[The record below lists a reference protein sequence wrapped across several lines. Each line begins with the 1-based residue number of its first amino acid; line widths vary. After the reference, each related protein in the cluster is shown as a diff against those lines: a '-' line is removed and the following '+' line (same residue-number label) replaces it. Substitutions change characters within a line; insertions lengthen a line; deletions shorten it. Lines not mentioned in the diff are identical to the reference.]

1 LAPDATP
8 PALPSATILLL
19 RDGPRGLEVFMV
31 QRHHRIDFATGA
43 MVFPGGKVDPADS
56 DPALLA
62 RCTGA
67 ADLDEA
73 MRPFY
78 VAAIRETFE
87 ESGVLL
93 ACPAGERRL
102 VPAARLAEIE
112 ARHRDALNRDERTLP
127 EIAEAEDLTLAL
139 DLLVPFAH
147 WITPTFMPKRFDT
160 WFFLVPAPADHVALH
175 DGGESVDSH
184 WVRPGDAI
192 AQAERGERT
201 IIFPTMMNVKKLARS
216 PSVAEALDAA
226 ARHPVVTVL
235 PEVVDTER
243 GPMMRLPEDAGYDVV
258 EAPLDDVR

>member
-1 LAPDATP
+1 MADATPP

-19 RDGPRGLEVFMV
+19 RDEPGGLEVFMV

-56 DPALLA
+56 DPALAA

-67 ADLDEA
+67 EGLDEA

-93 ACPAGERRL
+93 ARPAGEPGL
-102 VPAARLAEIE
+102 VSAARLAEIE

-147 WITPTFMPKRFDT
+147 WITPTFMPRRFET
-160 WFFLVPAPADHVALH
+160 WFFLVPAPQDHVALH
-175 DGGESVDSH
+175 DGGESVDSC
-184 WVRPGDAI
+184 WVRPQDAI
-192 AQAERGERT
+192 AQAERGERQ
-201 IIFPTMMNVKKLARS
+201 IIFPTLMNVKKLGRS
-216 PSVAEALDAA
+216 HSVAEAVEA
-226 ARHPVVTVL
+226 ARREPVVTVL
-235 PEVVDTER
+235 PEVVKTDR
-243 GPMMRLPEDAGYDVV
+243 GPMMRLPEEAGYDVV
-258 EAPLDDVR
+258 EAPLDEVR

>member
-1 LAPDATP
+1 LADANP

-19 RDGPRGLEVFMV
+19 RDGSRGLEVFMV

-56 DPALLA
+56 DPALA
-62 RCTGA
+62 PRCRGTEA
-67 ADLDEA
+67 LPEA

-93 ACPAGERRL
+93 ARPSGEAAL
-102 VPAARLAEIE
+102 VGADRLARIE

-127 EIAEAEDLTLAL
+127 EIAEAEDLELAL

-160 WFFLVPAPADHVALH
+160 WFFLVPAPPDHVALH

-184 WVRPGDAI
+184 WVRPEDAV

-201 IIFPTMMNVKKLARS
+201 IIFPTLMNVKKLGRS
-216 PSVAEALDAA
+216 HRVADAMEAA
-226 ARHPVVTVL
+226 ARDRIVTVL
-235 PEVVDTER
+235 PEVVKTDR
-243 GPMMRLPEDAGYDVV
+243 GPMMRLPVDAGYDVV